1 MKIHNRVMADLDM
14 VNDANHD
21 AITVA
26 QQSQA
31 MLIDLK
37 KQLDEMKQQM
47 AKDLDEK
54 KQDQLKAQSTALP
67 DAASEYI
74 RLKAGTSTHD
84 VRIRS

>member
-1 MKIHNRVMADLDM
+1 MADLDM

-31 MLIDLK
+31 MLIELK
-37 KQLDEMKQQM
+37 KQVDEMQQQM

-74 RLKAGTSTHD
+74 RLKAGTSTHN

>member
-1 MKIHNRVMADLDM
+1 MADLDM

-31 MLIDLK
+31 MLIELK
-37 KQLDEMKQQM
+37 KQVDEMQQQM